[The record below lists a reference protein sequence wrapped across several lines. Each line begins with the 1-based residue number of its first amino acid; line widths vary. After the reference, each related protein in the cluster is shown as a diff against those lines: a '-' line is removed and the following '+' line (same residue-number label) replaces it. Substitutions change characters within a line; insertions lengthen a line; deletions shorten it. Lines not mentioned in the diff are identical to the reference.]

1 MTPTNI
7 LAVIYE
13 NIIYIIIFMF
23 LICVSVTSFINYYYY
38 NIKFVTKDKRKP
50 ITTLDNAEQSFVTV
64 SICFICLFLFFSFI
78 KEYYMK
84 PLIQSKLS
92 MV

>member
-23 LICVSVTSFINYYYY
+23 LICVSVTSFINYF
-38 NIKFVTKDKRKP
+38 NSTKVS
-50 ITTLDNAEQSFVTV
+50 SF
-64 SICFICLFLFFSFI
+64 L
-78 KEYYMK
+78 
-84 PLIQSKLS
+84 
-92 MV
+92 